1 MQLHKITIAFCALCV
16 SAPSW
21 SFGDNDLWILPTAI
35 ACLAQYPELSN
46 TRLGT
51 NLINSDKLQQHI
63 NKAKAV
69 LASNPWQG
77 RALCDELMP
86 MKRDPQ
92 RDDQTYLNNMRDRH
106 LDTLKA
112 LTERFPDGWSFS
124 QQPK

>member
-1 MQLHKITIAFCALCV
+1 MRPHKITIAFCALCV
-16 SAPSW
+16 SAPGW
-21 SFGDNDLWILPTAI
+21 SAGDDDLWILPTAI

-51 NLINSDKLQQHI
+51 NLINAPKVQQHI

-69 LASNPWQG
+69 LASHPWQG

-92 RDDQTYLNNMRDRH
+92 RDDQMYLNSMRDRH

-112 LTERFPDGWSFS
+112 LAERFPDGWSFS
-124 QQPK
+124 QQPQ

>member
-1 MQLHKITIAFCALCV
+1 MRLHKITIAFCTLCV
-16 SAPSW
+16 SASCW
-21 SFGDNDLWILPTAI
+21 SSEDGDLWILPTAI

-51 NLINSDKLQQHI
+51 SLINSPKIQQHI

-69 LASNPWQG
+69 LASNPWRG

-106 LDTLKA
+106 VGTLKA
-112 LTERFPDGWSFS
+112 LAERLPDGWSLL
-124 QQPK
+124 QQP